1 MRFERIFVSTA
12 DRHTARP
19 QIQFNVKYIFL
30 DPHPRTK
37 IQRVGTTDGE
47 RRRSEDSGIKG
58 LRDWVHVYV
67 QSGWL
72 SGCGGHWRRRNADST
87 SGRETQERKGA
98 DRQCRRGESKDRGS
112 EGTRTG
118 EEGGRQ
124 LQGRRASDGAR
135 ERGGDER
142 KEGRPSTFYSRRFAS
157 GELGRHVCRVPTVMS
172 VMAWKMNRFRC
183 KCNDRLAAG

>member
-1 MRFERIFVSTA
+1 MRFQRIFVSTA

-67 QSGWL
+67 RAEWVAVGVRRALASAE
-72 SGCGGHWRRRNADST
+72 CGFDVRKR
-87 SGRETQERKGA
+87 QERKGA

-112 EGTRTG
+112 EGTRTRTGG
-118 EEGGRQ
+118 EGRQ
-124 LQGRRASDGAR
+124 LQGHRASDGAR
-135 ERGGDER
+135 RRR

-157 GELGRHVCRVPTVMS
+157 GELGRHACRDGVDELVPLQMQ
-172 VMAWKMNRFRC
+172 
-183 KCNDRLAAG
+183 

>member
-1 MRFERIFVSTA
+1 MRFQRIFVSTA
-12 DRHTARP
+12 DRHSVRP

-30 DPHPRTK
+30 DGHPRTK

-87 SGRETQERKGA
+87 SGRDKRGREQTDNAGEERAKTEAPKGHG
-98 DRQCRRGESKDRGS
+98 RGRGW
-112 EGTRTG
+112 GR
-118 EEGGRQ
+118 EGGRQ

-135 ERGGDER
+135 RRR

-157 GELGRHVCRVPTVMS
+157 GELGRHACRVRVSTAI
-172 VMAWKMNRFRC
+172 AWKMNRFCC
-183 KCNDRLAAG
+183 KCNDRLEGG

>member
-1 MRFERIFVSTA
+1 MRFQRIFVSTA

-67 QSGWL
+67 RAEWVAVGVRRALASAE
-72 SGCGGHWRRRNADST
+72 CGFDVRKR
-87 SGRETQERKGA
+87 QERKGA

-112 EGTRTG
+112 EGTRTRTG
-118 EEGGRQ
+118 VGEGGGTATARPPSE
-124 LQGRRASDGAR
+124 RAT
-135 ERGGDER
+135 ERGGEAATKGRKAVYILLTPLREWRVGTPRLPSPSVDCDSVEDE
-142 KEGRPSTFYSRRFAS
+142 PV
-157 GELGRHVCRVPTVMS
+157 LLQMQ
-172 VMAWKMNRFRC
+172 
-183 KCNDRLAAG
+183 

>member
-1 MRFERIFVSTA
+1 MRFQRIFVSTA

-87 SGRETQERKGA
+87 SGRDK
-98 DRQCRRGESKDRGS
+98 RGREQTDNA
-112 EGTRTG
+112 G
-118 EEGGRQ
+118 EERAKTEAPKGHGRE
-124 LQGRRASDGAR
+124 GDGNCKAAERATERSGAR
-135 ERGGDER
+135 RRR

-157 GELGRHVCRVPTVMS
+157 GELGRHACRVPTAI
-172 VMAWKMNRFRC
+172 AWKMNRFCC